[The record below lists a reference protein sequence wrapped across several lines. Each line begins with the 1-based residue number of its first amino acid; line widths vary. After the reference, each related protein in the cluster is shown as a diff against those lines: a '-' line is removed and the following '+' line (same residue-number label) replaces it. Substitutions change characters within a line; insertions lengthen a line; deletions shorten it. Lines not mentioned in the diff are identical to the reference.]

1 MQASRAT
8 SHGNAF
14 FQRTEESSTRR
25 IMSRVSTFAPT
36 LNVSLTRSL
45 KPANR
50 ARDRDL
56 TALSAKPH
64 PSLSHFPPRLDGTSA
79 TTWTRSVQTLP
90 APSLGCPGTGYKES
104 REGRSWGPCGSAVAP
119 CRAPSES
126 SQPAPSGPEGRAMTY
141 DSTKPPHCLGVEL
154 LVGNRNL
161 PKQGI
166 GKPTPLHCLRPAPS
180 ALMLRFTMS
189 GRVET
194 RRRYC
199 CLVCETA
206 VYFGNGLLQSLPV
219 NAKVPSASRLEIHW
233 QIAAHKVSVLRA
245 AP

>member
-1 MQASRAT
+1 MFALVCAQLRQDCSQHLERSSVLLVRKESLGEDAGLKGHEPWQCVF
-8 SHGNAF
+8 HG
-14 FQRTEESSTRR
+14 TEESSTRR
-25 IMSRVSTFAPT
+25 MMSRISTFAPT

-64 PSLSHFPPRLDGTSA
+64 PSLSHFLPRGLDGTSA

-90 APSLGCPGTGYKES
+90 APSLGCPGTGSKES
-104 REGRSWGPCGSAVAP
+104 KEGRSRGPCGSAVAP

-166 GKPTPLHCLRPAPS
+166 GKPTPLHCLRPA
-180 ALMLRFTMS
+180 
-189 GRVET
+189 
-194 RRRYC
+194 
-199 CLVCETA
+199 
-206 VYFGNGLLQSLPV
+206 LP
-219 NAKVPSASRLEIHW
+219 P
-233 QIAAHKVSVLRA
+233 
-245 AP
+245 